1 MDIEQVDLYRY
12 ELIGALGAGADY
24 DVRAAVDKETGQQV
38 VLKRPKPQMVS
49 RRLHDGIETRT
60 TNTIQVLQ
68 ALTFDI
74 PTVAPVLGYTHRA
87 NHDAYFK
94 ESLGQEYTV
103 VVEERSKGIPLVGDP
118 MARITGVPIGV
129 GQNLFTL
136 YPLVQP
142 DGQSQFP
149 IHSQLLDLE
158 ESFIQVDYL
167 LLDLRPQN
175 VFYQPAAGRITVIDC
190 GDLRSLNDKSSSGR
204 RPPPD
209 IHDFYLEMLK
219 FYTTPQEP
227 PADVQGYRE
236 PYGLRPVIRFE
247 QELDEMARRFAD
259 AGPSGREMALP
270 IITKVRERSY
280 TSFDSFRRDLT
291 DYLTSVSKHDLGLT
305 NVDQLKQAWV
315 EALSWLGEEYWR
327 RYLFDYDAELAA
339 FGV

>member
-1 MDIEQVDLYRY
+1 M
-12 ELIGALGAGADY
+12 GAGADY

-49 RRLHDGIETRT
+49 RRLHDGIEART

-68 ALTFDI
+68 ALAFDI
-74 PTVAPVLGYTHRA
+74 PTVVPVLGYCERA
-87 NHDAYFK
+87 NHDAYFE

-103 VVEERSKGIPLVGDP
+103 VVEERAKGIPLVGDP

-142 DGQSQFP
+142 NGQAQFP
-149 IHSQLLDLE
+149 IHGQLMDLE
-158 ESFIQVDYL
+158 ESFYQAGYV

-175 VFYQPAAGRITVIDC
+175 IFYQPAAGRITVIDC
-190 GDLRSLNDKSSSGR
+190 GDLRSLNEKSPSGR

-219 FYTTPQEP
+219 FYTTPQGP
-227 PADVQGYRE
+227 PADAQGYRE
-236 PYGLRPVIRFE
+236 PYGLRPVIQFE

-259 AGPSGREMALP
+259 PSASGRETALP
-270 IITKVRERSY
+270 MISKVKERDY
-280 TSFDSFRRDLT
+280 TCFDGFRRDLT
-291 DYLTSVSKHDLGLT
+291 DYLTSVSEHDLALT
-305 NVDQLKQAWV
+305 DVHQLKQTWV
-315 EALSWLGEEYWR
+315 EALSWLGDEYWQ
-327 RYLFDYDAELAA
+327 RYLFDYDAESAA